1 MKANKLFRL
10 FMAICISFSLIGA
23 TSIQAQENNIKIS
36 EDGFAIVY
44 ADLNNELEV
53 KMEAQKAFD
62 AGATVVKVENNA
74 VKPRSS
80 DGTATQLLII
90 LEMFYMVPKERF
102 VVMLLL
108 ALE

>member
-1 MKANKLFRL
+1 
-10 FMAICISFSLIGA
+10 
-23 TSIQAQENNIKIS
+23 
-36 EDGFAIVY
+36 
-44 ADLNNELEV
+44 
-53 KMEAQKAFD
+53 MEAQKAFD

-74 VKPRSS
+74 VKLDHQ
-80 DGTATQLLII
+80 DGTATQLLVI

>member
-53 KMEAQKAFD
+53 KM
-62 AGATVVKVENNA
+62 
-74 VKPRSS
+74 
-80 DGTATQLLII
+80 
-90 LEMFYMVPKERF
+90 
-102 VVMLLL
+102 
-108 ALE
+108 

>member
-1 MKANKLFRL
+1 MKTNKLFRL

-80 DGTATQLLII
+80 GWLLII